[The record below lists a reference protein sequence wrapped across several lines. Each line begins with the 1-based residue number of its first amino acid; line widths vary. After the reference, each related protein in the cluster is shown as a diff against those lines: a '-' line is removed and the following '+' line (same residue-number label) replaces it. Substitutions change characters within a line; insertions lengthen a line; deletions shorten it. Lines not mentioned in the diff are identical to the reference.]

1 MRLLWLFL
9 ALMVAFLVPFVL
21 WGGSV
26 ERAFSQ
32 EGTVEWLGGF
42 GRWAWAAGFALLAS
56 DLVLPVPGTVVMS
69 AFGLVYGP
77 LLGGL
82 LGAAGSFLS
91 GALAYWLCRALG
103 RGAAVRILGE
113 RDLER
118 GERLFSNAGGWLV
131 VLSRW
136 LPLLPEV
143 IACMAGLTR
152 MPARTFHLALA
163 CGALPLGFAFAAVGH
178 AGVEHPTLALAAS
191 ALAPPA
197 LWLVVHPFFRARAR
211 ARAE

>member
-1 MRLLWLFL
+1 
-9 ALMVAFLVPFVL
+9 MVVFLVPFVI

-26 ERAFSQ
+26 EQLFSQ
-32 EGTVEWLGGF
+32 AGTVEWLRGH

-69 AFGLVYGP
+69 ALGFVYGP
-77 LLGGL
+77 VLGGL
-82 LGAAGSFLS
+82 LGATGSFLS
-91 GALAYWLCRALG
+91 GAIAYWLCRALG
-103 RGAAVRILGE
+103 RGAALRLLGE

-118 GERLFSNAGGWLV
+118 GERLFVSAGGWLV

-143 IACMAGLTR
+143 VACMAGLTH
-152 MPARTFHLALA
+152 MPARLFHLALA
-163 CGALPLGFAFAAVGH
+163 CGSLPLGFAFAAVGH
-178 AGVEHPTLALAAS
+178 AGTEHPALALAAS

-197 LWLVVHPFFRARAR
+197 LWLAVQPLFRARLR
-211 ARAE
+211 RDP